1 MEKTVELLSGLKMTV
16 AGGIFLAASLV
27 CMLAKVELPI
37 NPAWI
42 TVAICGIP
50 IVFKAFK
57 QIIFR
62 RKISSPL
69 LISIAMFAA
78 VYIGE
83 VFAAGEVAFIMAIG
97 GILEDMTV
105 ERAKRGIKNLVS
117 LAPVRGRIVTEGG
130 EKEVVLEDI
139 KAGDILRVLPGESIP
154 VDGEIISGQT
164 SVDQSVMTGES
175 LPVDKG
181 IGDKVYCGTINRFG
195 SIDIK
200 ALKVGKDSSFG
211 KLVEIVREA
220 EQNKSPTERIV
231 DKWASW
237 LVPSALVIAVAT
249 YLFTGDI
256 TRAVTVLVVFCPCAL
271 VLATPTSVMAAIGQA
286 AKYGVIVK
294 SGAAL
299 EKMGKVD
306 CAAFDKTGTLT
317 LGKPSV
323 SDIIVLDKSFSE
335 SDLLFY
341 AASAESR
348 SEHPLGKAVVS
359 RAAEE
364 GIGLSAPDDF
374 TMVPGRGV
382 CAVVGGRKVLC
393 GNAEFM
399 DENSVEIEESTG
411 IGGLRNAG
419 KAVILVAIGGRFAG
433 AMGLSDVLKENAS
446 SIVSELEEMGTESIL
461 LTGDNPQAA
470 EFIASKI
477 GIKRVFAGL
486 LPLGKVEKIKELRSA
501 GKKVCMVGDGVND
514 APALKIADV
523 GVAMGAMG
531 SDIAVDAAEIALMGD
546 DVSKIPYLKRLS
558 MATVSLIKFN
568 ISLSMAINII
578 AITLS
583 VMALLN
589 PVTGALVHNAGSV
602 LVVLNAGLLYDRDYI
617 KKKNGQNK

>member
-117 LAPVRGRIVTEGG
+117 LAPARGRIVTEGG

-299 EKMGKVD
+299 EKMGKVN

-374 TMVPGRGV
+374 TMVPGRGI

>member
-16 AGGIFLAASLV
+16 AGGIFLAASLI

-117 LAPVRGRIVTEGG
+117 LAPARGRIVTEGG

-399 DENSVEIEESTG
+399 DENSVEIEEATG

>member
-117 LAPVRGRIVTEGG
+117 LAPARGRIVTEGG

-195 SIDIK
+195 SVDIK

-299 EKMGKVD
+299 EKMGKVN

>member
-117 LAPVRGRIVTEGG
+117 LAPARGRIVTEGG

-195 SIDIK
+195 SMDIK

-299 EKMGKVD
+299 EKMGKVN

-374 TMVPGRGV
+374 TMVPGRGI
-382 CAVVGGRKVLC
+382 CAVVGGRNVLC

-514 APALKIADV
+514 APALKIADI

-546 DVSKIPYLKRLS
+546 DISKIPYLKRLS

>member
-117 LAPVRGRIVTEGG
+117 LAPARGRIVTEGG

-181 IGDKVYCGTINRFG
+181 LGDKVYCGTINRFG

>member
-27 CMLAKVELPI
+27 CMLAKVELSI

-117 LAPVRGRIVTEGG
+117 LAPARGRIVTEGG

-195 SIDIK
+195 SVDIK

-299 EKMGKVD
+299 EKMGKVN

>member
-117 LAPVRGRIVTEGG
+117 LAPARGRIVTEGG

>member
-62 RKISSPL
+62 RKISSPM

-117 LAPVRGRIVTEGG
+117 LAPARGRIVTEGG

>member
-117 LAPVRGRIVTEGG
+117 LAPARGRIVTEGG

-299 EKMGKVD
+299 EKMGKVN

-374 TMVPGRGV
+374 TMVPGRGI

-514 APALKIADV
+514 APALKIADI

-546 DVSKIPYLKRLS
+546 DISKIPYLKRLS

>member
-117 LAPVRGRIVTEGG
+117 LAPARGRIVTEGG

-195 SIDIK
+195 SMDIK

-299 EKMGKVD
+299 EKMGKVN

-374 TMVPGRGV
+374 TMVPGRGI

>member
-1 MEKTVELLSGLKMTV
+1 
-16 AGGIFLAASLV
+16 
-27 CMLAKVELPI
+27 
-37 NPAWI
+37 
-42 TVAICGIP
+42 
-50 IVFKAFK
+50 
-57 QIIFR
+57 
-62 RKISSPL
+62 
-69 LISIAMFAA
+69 
-78 VYIGE
+78 
-83 VFAAGEVAFIMAIG
+83 
-97 GILEDMTV
+97 
-105 ERAKRGIKNLVS
+105 
-117 LAPVRGRIVTEGG
+117 
-130 EKEVVLEDI
+130 
-139 KAGDILRVLPGESIP
+139 
-154 VDGEIISGQT
+154 
-164 SVDQSVMTGES
+164 MTGES

-195 SIDIK
+195 SVDIK

-399 DENSVEIEESTG
+399 DENSVEIEEATG

-419 KAVILVAIGGRFAG
+419 KAVILVAIGGRFVG

>member
-1 MEKTVELLSGLKMTV
+1 
-16 AGGIFLAASLV
+16 
-27 CMLAKVELPI
+27 
-37 NPAWI
+37 
-42 TVAICGIP
+42 
-50 IVFKAFK
+50 
-57 QIIFR
+57 
-62 RKISSPL
+62 
-69 LISIAMFAA
+69 MFAA

-117 LAPVRGRIVTEGG
+117 LAPARGRIVTEGG

-195 SIDIK
+195 SVDIK

-399 DENSVEIEESTG
+399 DENSVEIEEATG

-514 APALKIADV
+514 APALKIAYV

>member
-117 LAPVRGRIVTEGG
+117 LAPARGRIVTEGG

-195 SIDIK
+195 SVDIK

-399 DENSVEIEESTG
+399 DENSVEIEETTG

>member
-117 LAPVRGRIVTEGG
+117 LAPARGRIVTEGG

-139 KAGDILRVLPGESIP
+139 KAGDIVRVLPGESIP

-195 SIDIK
+195 SMDIK

>member
-117 LAPVRGRIVTEGG
+117 LAPARGRIVTEGG

-195 SIDIK
+195 SVDIK

-299 EKMGKVD
+299 EKMGKVN

-374 TMVPGRGV
+374 TMVPGRGI

>member
-117 LAPVRGRIVTEGG
+117 LAPARGRIVTEGG

-382 CAVVGGRKVLC
+382 CAVVEGRKVLC

-486 LPLGKVEKIKELRSA
+486 LPLGKVEKIKELISA

>member
-1 MEKTVELLSGLKMTV
+1 MEKMVELLSGLKMTV

-50 IVFKAFK
+50 IVFRAFK

-62 RKISSPL
+62 RKISSPM

-117 LAPVRGRIVTEGG
+117 LAPARGRIVTEGG

-195 SIDIK
+195 SVDIK

-299 EKMGKVD
+299 EKMGKVN

-399 DENSVEIEESTG
+399 DENSVEIEEATG

>member
-117 LAPVRGRIVTEGG
+117 LAPARGRIVTEGG

-139 KAGDILRVLPGESIP
+139 KAGVILRVLPGESIP

>member
-117 LAPVRGRIVTEGG
+117 LAPARGRIVTEGG

-195 SIDIK
+195 SMDIK

-374 TMVPGRGV
+374 TMVPGRGI

-514 APALKIADV
+514 APALKIADI

-546 DVSKIPYLKRLS
+546 DISKIPYLKRLS

>member
-117 LAPVRGRIVTEGG
+117 LAPARGRIVTEGG

-195 SIDIK
+195 SMDIK

-299 EKMGKVD
+299 EKMGKVN

-374 TMVPGRGV
+374 TMVPGRGI

-514 APALKIADV
+514 APALKIADI

>member
-117 LAPVRGRIVTEGG
+117 LAPARGRIVTEGG

-195 SIDIK
+195 SMDIK

>member
-62 RKISSPL
+62 RKISSPM

-117 LAPVRGRIVTEGG
+117 LAPARGRIVTEGG

-195 SIDIK
+195 SVDIK

-364 GIGLSAPDDF
+364 GIDLSAPDDF

-399 DENSVEIEESTG
+399 DENSVEIEEATG

>member
-16 AGGIFLAASLV
+16 TGGIFLAASLV

-117 LAPVRGRIVTEGG
+117 LAPARGRIVTEGG

-195 SIDIK
+195 SMDIK

-299 EKMGKVD
+299 EKMGKVN

-399 DENSVEIEESTG
+399 DENSVEIEEATG

-514 APALKIADV
+514 APALKIADI

>member
-117 LAPVRGRIVTEGG
+117 LAPARGRIVTEGG

-558 MATVSLIKFN
+558 MATVNLIKFN

>member
-117 LAPVRGRIVTEGG
+117 LAPARGRIVTEGG

-195 SIDIK
+195 SVDIK

-399 DENSVEIEESTG
+399 DENSVEIEEATG

-486 LPLGKVEKIKELRSA
+486 LPLGKVEKIKELISA

>member
-1 MEKTVELLSGLKMTV
+1 MLDGVKM
-16 AGGIFLAASLV
+16 
-27 CMLAKVELPI
+27 
-37 NPAWI
+37 
-42 TVAICGIP
+42 
-50 IVFKAFK
+50 
-57 QIIFR
+57 
-62 RKISSPL
+62 
-69 LISIAMFAA
+69 
-78 VYIGE
+78 
-83 VFAAGEVAFIMAIG
+83 
-97 GILEDMTV
+97 
-105 ERAKRGIKNLVS
+105 
-117 LAPVRGRIVTEGG
+117 
-130 EKEVVLEDI
+130 VL
-139 KAGDILRVLPGESIP
+139 
-154 VDGEIISGQT
+154 
-164 SVDQSVMTGES
+164 
-175 LPVDKG
+175 
-181 IGDKVYCGTINRFG
+181 
-195 SIDIK
+195 
-200 ALKVGKDSSFG
+200 
-211 KLVEIVREA
+211 
-220 EQNKSPTERIV
+220 
-231 DKWASW
+231 
-237 LVPSALVIAVAT
+237 
-249 YLFTGDI
+249 
-256 TRAVTVLVVFCPCAL
+256 VLVVA
-271 VLATPTSVMAAIGQA
+271 G
-286 AKYGVIVK
+286 
-294 SGAAL
+294 
-299 EKMGKVD
+299 
-306 CAAFDKTGTLT
+306 
-317 LGKPSV
+317 
-323 SDIIVLDKSFSE
+323 
-335 SDLLFY
+335 
-341 AASAESR
+341 
-348 SEHPLGKAVVS
+348 
-359 RAAEE
+359 
-364 GIGLSAPDDF
+364 
-374 TMVPGRGV
+374 MVG
-382 CAVVGGRKVLC
+382 GGRKVLC

-399 DENSVEIEESTG
+399 DENSVEIEEATG

>member
-117 LAPVRGRIVTEGG
+117 LAPARGRIVTEGG

-195 SIDIK
+195 SVDIK

>member
-117 LAPVRGRIVTEGG
+117 LAPARGRIVTEGG

-195 SIDIK
+195 SMDIK

-382 CAVVGGRKVLC
+382 CAVVEGRKVLC

>member
-117 LAPVRGRIVTEGG
+117 LAPARGRIVTEGG

-195 SIDIK
+195 SMDIK

-299 EKMGKVD
+299 EKMGKVN

-399 DENSVEIEESTG
+399 DENSVEIEGATG

-514 APALKIADV
+514 APALKIADI

>member
-50 IVFKAFK
+50 IVFRAFK

-62 RKISSPL
+62 RKISSPM

-117 LAPVRGRIVTEGG
+117 LAPARGRIVTEGG

-195 SIDIK
+195 SVDIK

>member
-62 RKISSPL
+62 RKISSPM

-117 LAPVRGRIVTEGG
+117 LAPARGRIVTEGG

-195 SIDIK
+195 SVDIK

-558 MATVSLIKFN
+558 MATVNLIKFN

>member
-195 SIDIK
+195 SVDIK

-399 DENSVEIEESTG
+399 DENSVEIEEATG
-411 IGGLRNAG
+411 IGELRNAG

>member
-117 LAPVRGRIVTEGG
+117 LAPARGRIVTEGG

-382 CAVVGGRKVLC
+382 CAVVEGRKVLC

>member
-117 LAPVRGRIVTEGG
+117 LAPARGRIVTEGG

-195 SIDIK
+195 SMDIK

-299 EKMGKVD
+299 EKMGKVN

-374 TMVPGRGV
+374 TMVPGRGI

-514 APALKIADV
+514 APALKIADI

-546 DVSKIPYLKRLS
+546 DISKIPYLKRLS

>member
-117 LAPVRGRIVTEGG
+117 LAPARGRIVTEGG

-195 SIDIK
+195 SVDIK
-200 ALKVGKDSSFG
+200 ALKVGKDSSLG

-299 EKMGKVD
+299 EKMGKVN

-399 DENSVEIEESTG
+399 DENSVEIEEATG

>member
-117 LAPVRGRIVTEGG
+117 LAPARGRIVTEGG

-195 SIDIK
+195 SVDIK

-237 LVPSALVIAVAT
+237 LVPLALVIAVAT

>member
-117 LAPVRGRIVTEGG
+117 LAPARGRIVTEGG

-195 SIDIK
+195 SVDIK

-299 EKMGKVD
+299 ENMGTVD

-399 DENSVEIEESTG
+399 DENSVEIEEATG